1 MKTNDKMKNKIEKNF
16 SFFKVAKIIILI
28 VLLLVFINSIKI
40 IYQGFNAE
48 RDVNEIKYIYDIDN
62 SVDYKVLMYP
72 NSFFEESYLEMDK
85 QYTSKLVDGVD
96 IKYKSLLSV
105 SKISNIDYDYTL
117 KLIMY
122 GNSNEKNNNS
132 ESNLWEKEYI
142 LMDKIYNVNN
152 STSKN
157 ELEVPIIVNYDY
169 FKNIADQFEKEMR
182 LDIDAYLDV
191 QLLINYR
198 FYVAG
203 DKVEKSQ
210 VMNVKIPL
218 SESIFT
224 IDVESPDEKNE
235 IIFIERNSKF
245 DKMTIISGIITLL
258 GSVLG
263 FIALV
268 LIQKTENKKSE
279 YSLRLNKILKDYGE
293 VIAETTN
300 LPNFN
305 KQNILEIKEF
315 MDLIDIEEELKIPI
329 IYYEKRKNT
338 EGWFFIT
345 HNQNTY
351 RYTLKVVNRR
361 KK

>member
-1 MKTNDKMKNKIEKNF
+1 MKTNDKIKNKVENKF
-16 SFFKVAKIIILI
+16 PFFKIAKIVVLI

-40 IYQGFNAE
+40 IYQGFNVK

-62 SVDYKVLMYP
+62 SVDYKVHMFP

-85 QYTSKLVDGVD
+85 QYTSKLVDEVE
-96 IKYKSLLSV
+96 INYKSLLSV

-117 KLIMY
+117 KLTIY
-122 GNSNEKNNNS
+122 GNYNENNESS

-157 ELEVPIIVNYDY
+157 EIEVPIMVNYDY
-169 FKNIADQFEKEMR
+169 FKNMANQFEKELR

-198 FYVAG
+198 FYVVG

-210 VMNVKIPL
+210 TMNVKIPL
-218 SESIFT
+218 SESTFT
-224 IDVESPDEKNE
+224 IDVDSPDEKNE
-235 IIFIERNSKF
+235 IIFIERNSNF
-245 DKMTIISGIITLL
+245 DKMTITSGIITLL
-258 GSVLG
+258 GSILG

-268 LIQKTENKKSE
+268 LISKTGNKKSE
-279 YSLRLNKILKDYGE
+279 YVLRFNKIMKDYGE

-305 KQNILEIKEF
+305 KQNILEIKEL

-351 RYTLKVVNRR
+351 RYILKIVNRR